1 MTAVLLGL
9 EPNSNRHIF
18 LADSFKGLPKD
29 ADISSWKSNSE
40 NNSVY
45 SKALGGNIVKSLYGE
60 EGQFNASRESFENNM
75 KANGFDITQ
84 LQHRVTVL
92 EGFYADTL
100 PQLKTKNV
108 KLSFLRL
115 DGDIYISTIQAL
127 ENAYELVQ
135 PGGYIY
141 VDDYGSFEG
150 CWRAVDYFKQ
160 SVKDNAPLFPIFE
173 NEKGPK
179 FEALWWR
186 KPVRRRELL
195 ETKDT
200 EHSKMDLMRIIYVLF
215 VIVLILLL
223 TLICQKRSCRN
234 GQFNKKMLN

>member
-9 EPNSNRHIF
+9 EPASDRRIY

-29 ADISSWKSNSE
+29 TNVSSWKPRSGNTGI
-40 NNSVY
+40 
-45 SKALGGNIVKSLYGE
+45 LGGRVMNSLHGSEGMFNTTRKKFE
-60 EGQFNASRESFENNM
+60 ENM
-75 KANGFDITQ
+75 KSNKFDVSK
-84 LQHRVTVL
+84 LQHKITVL

-100 PQLKTKNV
+100 PKLKSQNV

-150 CWRAVDYFKQ
+150 CRRAVDFFRQ
-160 SVKDNAPLFPIFE
+160 SVGDYEPLFPIFE
-173 NEKGPK
+173 YDDSTK
-179 FEALWWR
+179 FEAVWWR
-186 KPVRRRELL
+186 KKIP
-195 ETKDT
+195 
-200 EHSKMDLMRIIYVLF
+200 SMDLNKLQTIEAMKVDFLRVIYALVAIIIFLF
-215 VIVLILLL
+215 CVIVYP
-223 TLICQKRSCRN
+223 KRNFRN
-234 GQFNKKMLN
+234 K

>member
-9 EPNSNRHIF
+9 EPASDRRIY

-29 ADISSWKSNSE
+29 TNVSSWKPGSGN
-40 NNSVY
+40 
-45 SKALGGNIVKSLYGE
+45 AGILGGRVMNSLYGSEGMFNTTREKFE
-60 EGQFNASRESFENNM
+60 ENM
-75 KANGFDITQ
+75 KSNKFDVSKLKHKI
-84 LQHRVTVL
+84 TVL

-100 PQLKTKNV
+100 PKLKSKNV

-150 CWRAVDYFKQ
+150 CRRAVDFFRQ
-160 SVKDNAPLFPIFE
+160 SVGDYEPLFPIFE
-173 NEKGPK
+173 YDDSTK
-179 FEALWWR
+179 FEAVWWR
-186 KPVRRRELL
+186 KKKPLIELNKL
-195 ETKDT
+195 QTINEMKLDF
-200 EHSKMDLMRIIYVLF
+200 LRIIYALVAIIIFLF
-215 VIVLILLL
+215 CLLAYPRKNL
-223 TLICQKRSCRN
+223 RN
-234 GQFNKKMLN
+234 K

>member
-9 EPNSNRHIF
+9 EPTSNRHIF

-29 ADISSWKSNSE
+29 ADVSSWKSNSD
-40 NNSVY
+40 NSSVY
-45 SKALGGNIVKSLYGE
+45 SKALGGNIVKSLHGK
-60 EGQFNASRESFENNM
+60 EGQFNTSRESFESNM
-75 KANGFDITQ
+75 KKNGFDITK

-92 EGFYADTL
+92 EGFFADTL
-100 PQLKTKNV
+100 PQLKSKNA

-115 DGDIYISTIQAL
+115 DGDLYISTIQAL

-150 CWRAVDYFKQ
+150 CRRAVDYFKK
-160 SVKDNAPLFPIFE
+160 SVGDNAPLFPIFE
-173 NEKGPK
+173 HNESPK
-179 FEALWWR
+179 FEAVWWR
-186 KPVRRRELL
+186 KPVSSRELL
-195 ETKDT
+195 NTQET
-200 EHSKMDLMRIIYVLF
+200 EDLKIDLVRIIYVLF

-223 TLICQKRSCRN
+223 TLICPKRSYRN
-234 GQFNKKMLN
+234 GQCNKIY